1 MRTKIKVKNFAKI
14 EKGTIYLDDFLL
26 FVGDNNSGK
35 TLLMELLY
43 AIVELIRKWKADCS
57 NVKMTE
63 TEYVKY
69 IQL

>member
-43 AIVELIRKWKADCS
+43 ALWS
-57 NVKMTE
+57 
-63 TEYVKY
+63 
-69 IQL
+69 

>member
-1 MRTKIKVKNFAKI
+1 MRTKIEVNKFARI
-14 EKGTIYLDDFLL
+14 ENATIYLDEFLL

-43 AIVELIRKWKADCS
+43 AIVELIQKWKADYS

-63 TEYVKY
+63 TE
-69 IQL
+69 